1 MSGMD
6 IKSLSTSEYSENHPE
21 LDQLSLLIWASQKY
35 IYWIV
40 LCFDAFLRII
50 IRNILMNFSLQ
61 L

>member
-1 MSGMD
+1 MD
-6 IKSLSTSEYSENHPE
+6 IKSPSTSEYSENHPE
-21 LDQLSLLIWASQKY
+21 LDQLSLSFGDSQKY

-50 IRNILMNFSLQ
+50 IRTILMNSSLQ